1 MKLFSTAIISLLFA
15 GSVFAGCPSK
25 TIKGKVV
32 SFDEESKTLTVAQGK
47 KEKKVQVGS
56 KTKMEGFECPTKL
69 EAEHVFLSMDVT
81 AKTKLQPKLPLQKER
96 KKKVNFFLRF

>member
-1 MKLFSTAIISLLFA
+1 MKIISTAIISLLFA
-15 GSVFAGCPSK
+15 GSVFAGCPSE

-32 SFDEESKTLTVAQGK
+32 SFDEESKTLTVVQGK

-69 EAEHVFLSMDVT
+69 EAGARVSIDGCNCKNKVATKVT
-81 AKTKLQPKLPLQKER
+81 VAKG
-96 KKKVNFFLRF
+96 KKKES